1 MQSVLKTLLL
11 VVLVISAFGGGAP
24 VAAQQAR
31 EEGGA
36 KNDLLA
42 EWEVLFL
49 AIEEKKTEIDRS
61 VYRRI
66 RKNSDSMIIAGR
78 VTGLSGE
85 VCVIR
90 LAHVRVTENE

>member
-78 VTGLSGE
+78 VTGHSGGE
-85 VCVIR
+85 CSMYF
-90 LAHVRVTENE
+90 AHVRVIEN